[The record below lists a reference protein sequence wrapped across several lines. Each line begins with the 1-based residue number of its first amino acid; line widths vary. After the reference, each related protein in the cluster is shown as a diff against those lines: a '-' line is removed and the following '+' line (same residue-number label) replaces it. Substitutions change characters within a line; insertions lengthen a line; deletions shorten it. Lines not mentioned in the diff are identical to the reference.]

1 MNHSIVEFI
10 VSHKHAVQ
18 NGSSNEI
25 AAIPRWTMG
34 LALMVCALAVSCPD
48 RAWGETWSLA
58 KDLSY
63 TENDLESTWS
73 YRLDVRDGVTPSF
86 PLLTRNDRDA
96 NQIWGS
102 DFATPPRMWSEES
115 GYWCIGRNDTG
126 GELFSSRN
134 HTKWAAGE
142 VLLHPKAGVSPIGLA
157 VGWTSPKGLLVDV
170 RYSFQLASPQ
180 SRGIGYSILKR
191 SDTGDMQIVALGNIG
206 SETTNALKRVAVAKG
221 DQLYFRFDS
230 AGDPGGDI
238 VRAAI
243 TIEGHPA
250 STPTAP
256 LPAGAEITAGSD
268 FTLTATGDGGGPFQ
282 WVKDGQPIVGAT
294 AASLLIRNV
303 KKDDAGS
310 YTVRVGSRSSGTAI
324 LKVTPGSPRPERY
337 ASPVPRTV
345 FSETLAEQKKELKT
359 NELMLRFAESRKRLA
374 TDPYRPVYHFTSP
387 ESCMNDPNG
396 LCFWQGRW
404 HFFYIAMPPDEFPN
418 PADII
423 KRWHRTSIGHAVSD
437 DLIHWQ
443 DLPYAIHPGIE
454 KACYSGGFLVEK
466 DRVVTFYPGIGAG
479 QMVAIADDPLLLNW
493 DKMGP
498 VNSGMGD
505 SCIWKEGD
513 TYYGLVGRSVWTSK
527 DLAHWQGRGGFL
539 TSLPFIR
546 HDDEGSCP
554 EFRRIGDKYILS
566 FFSHANG
573 GQYFLGDYDKTHHRF
588 TPYHHARFNHGT
600 VAPGG
605 VHAPRMGEDG
615 KGGLFNILNFNHG
628 KHSDDWDQVMS
639 LPQRL
644 TLGPDKLLRIEPI
657 AAAAS
662 LRGKHQHVGE
672 TVIPANKEIVLKGI
686 EGNTMELEVEIDP
699 KNARWV
705 QLNVLRS
712 PGAEEQT
719 SITFYNHDKRLAFW
733 YDTPG
738 RVVLDGSRSSTLPD
752 VWLRPPEQVVTQ
764 RGGQPL
770 RLRVFVDRSV
780 VEVFVNERQYLAMR
794 VYPGREDSIGVSLRA
809 QGQDAMLK
817 KLNSWQLKSI
827 WTTRSDTK

>member
-1 MNHSIVEFI
+1 MTHALFEFVVSSKHSLKIGSFKGIAVEA
-10 VSHKHAVQ
+10 KCT
-18 NGSSNEI
+18 I
-25 AAIPRWTMG
+25 AM
-34 LALMVCALAVSCPD
+34 ALTVCAFTGTCPE
-48 RAWGETWSLA
+48 RAEGETWSLA
-58 KDLSY
+58 KDFSCA
-63 TENDLESTWS
+63 ENKPESTWS
-73 YRLDVRDGVTPSF
+73 YRLDDRNSDTPRF
-86 PLLTRNDRDA
+86 PLLIRNDRDA

-115 GYWCIGRNDTG
+115 GYWCIGKNDTVG
-126 GELFSSRN
+126 QLFSSRN
-134 HTKWAAGE
+134 HTKWPAGE
-142 VLLHPKAGVSPIGLA
+142 VLLHPKAGGSPTGLV
-157 VGWTSPKGLLVDV
+157 VGWTSPKDLVVDV
-170 RYSFQLASPQ
+170 RYSFLLASPQ

-191 SDTGDMQIVALGNIG
+191 SDTGDTQIVALGNIG
-206 SETTNALKRVAVAKG
+206 GEITNALNRVAVAKG
-221 DQLYFRFDS
+221 NRLFFRFDT
-230 AGDPGGDI
+230 AGNPGGDI

-243 TIEGHPA
+243 TVKGQPDK
-250 STPTAP
+250 PDAP
-256 LPAGAEITAGSD
+256 QLTGATLTEGSD
-268 FTLTATGDGGGPFQ
+268 YTFSAPDDSEGPWQ
-282 WVKDGQPIVGAT
+282 WLKDGQPIVGAT
-294 AASLLIRNV
+294 TSELRIRDVSEAN
-303 KKDDAGS
+303 AGR
-310 YTVRVGSRSSGTAI
+310 YAVRVGSSTSEEAV
-324 LKVTPGSPRPERY
+324 LEVTPRS
-337 ASPVPRTV
+337 ASPVPYASPTPKQV
-345 FSETLAEQKKELKT
+345 FSETLAEQEKELKT

-396 LCFWQGRW
+396 LCFWQGCW

-423 KRWHRTSIGHAVSD
+423 KRWHRTSIGHAVSN

-498 VNSGMGD
+498 VNSGVGD
-505 SCIWKEGD
+505 SCIWKEGN
-513 TYYGLVGRSVWTSK
+513 TYYGLVGRSLWTSK
-527 DLAHWQGRGGFL
+527 DLTHWQGRGSFL

-554 EFRRIGDKYILS
+554 EFRLIGDKYILS

-672 TVIPANKEIVLKGI
+672 TAMPANKEIVLKEI

-699 KNARWV
+699 RNARWV

-738 RVVLDGSRSSTLPD
+738 KVVLDGSRSSTLSD
-752 VWLRPPEQVVTQ
+752 VWLRPPEQVVMQ
-764 RGGQPL
+764 RGGEPL
-770 RLRVFVDRSV
+770 RLRVFIDRSV

-809 QGQDAMLK
+809 QGQDAILK
-817 KLNSWQLKSI
+817 KLNAWQINSI
-827 WTTRSDTK
+827 WP

>member
-1 MNHSIVEFI
+1 MHMNNTTRYLTLIVVLNFSCI
-10 VSHKHAVQ
+10 
-18 NGSSNEI
+18 G
-25 AAIPRWTMG
+25 G
-34 LALMVCALAVSCPD
+34 ALFAQEGGDGVTVY
-48 RAWGETWSLA
+48 SLA
-58 KDLSY
+58 DDFSY
-63 TENDLESTWS
+63 TDNGTASTWS
-73 YRLDVRDGVTPSF
+73 YRLDGTADPSPSF
-86 PLLTRNDRDA
+86 PLLPLAKRDA
-96 NQIWGS
+96 NALWDS
-102 DFATPPRMWSEES
+102 EFPKPPLMWSGDT
-115 GYWCIGRNDTG
+115 GYWGIGKNLSGRKQLSPVNGT
-126 GELFSSRN
+126 
-134 HTKWAAGE
+134 TWAPGE
-142 VLLHPKAGVSPIGLA
+142 VLLHPSPSGLA
-157 VGWTSPKGLLVDV
+157 VAWTAPADMVINV
-170 RYSFQLASPQ
+170 RYAFGLASPQ
-180 SRGIGYSILKR
+180 SRGIGYRILKR
-191 SDTGDMQIVALGNIG
+191 SGAVETEIVALSNIG
-206 SETTNALKRVAVAKG
+206 SKISNELSGLAVATG
-221 DQLYFRFDS
+221 EQLFFRFDT

-243 TIEGHPA
+243 TIEGSPG
-250 STPTAP
+250 SPPTAP
-256 LPAGAEITAGSD
+256 QPAGATITASSD
-268 FTLTATGDGGGPFQ
+268 FTLTAPGDGDGPFQ
-282 WVKDGQPIVGAT
+282 WLKDGQPIAGAT

-303 KKDDAGS
+303 KKANAGS
-310 YTVRVGSRSSGTAI
+310 YAVRVGSRSSGNAI

-337 ASPVPRTV
+337 ASPVPRAV
-345 FSETLAEQKKELKT
+345 FSETLAEQEKELMT
-359 NELMLRFAESRKRLA
+359 NEIMVRFAKSRKRLA
-374 TDPYRPVYHFTSP
+374 ADPFRPVYHFTSP

-466 DRVVTFYPGIGAG
+466 DRVVSFYPGIGAG

-498 VNSGMGD
+498 VNSGVGD

-513 TYYGLVGRSVWTSK
+513 TYYGLVGRSLWTSK
-527 DLAHWQGRGGFL
+527 DLAHWQGRGEFL

-573 GQYFLGDYDKTHHRF
+573 GQYYLGDYENQKF

-672 TVIPANKEIVLKGI
+672 TAMPANKEIVLKGI

-738 RVVLDGSRSSTLPD
+738 KVVLDGSRSSTLSD
-752 VWLRPPEQVVTQ
+752 VWLRPPEQVVMQ
-764 RGGQPL
+764 RGDEPL
-770 RLRVFVDRSV
+770 RLRVFIDRSV
-780 VEVFVNERQYLAMR
+780 VEVFVNERRYLAMR
-794 VYPGREDSIGVSLRA
+794 VYPGREDSLGVSLRA
-809 QGQDAMLK
+809 QGQDAVLK
-817 KLNSWQLKSI
+817 KLDAWQMQSI
-827 WTTRSDTK
+827 WPKTPLAPSEPNYLLNE

>member
-1 MNHSIVEFI
+1 
-10 VSHKHAVQ
+10 
-18 NGSSNEI
+18 
-25 AAIPRWTMG
+25 
-34 LALMVCALAVSCPD
+34 
-48 RAWGETWSLA
+48 
-58 KDLSY
+58 
-63 TENDLESTWS
+63 
-73 YRLDVRDGVTPSF
+73 
-86 PLLTRNDRDA
+86 
-96 NQIWGS
+96 
-102 DFATPPRMWSEES
+102 
-115 GYWCIGRNDTG
+115 
-126 GELFSSRN
+126 
-134 HTKWAAGE
+134 
-142 VLLHPKAGVSPIGLA
+142 
-157 VGWTSPKGLLVDV
+157 
-170 RYSFQLASPQ
+170 
-180 SRGIGYSILKR
+180 
-191 SDTGDMQIVALGNIG
+191 
-206 SETTNALKRVAVAKG
+206 
-221 DQLYFRFDS
+221 
-230 AGDPGGDI
+230 
-238 VRAAI
+238 
-243 TIEGHPA
+243 
-250 STPTAP
+250 
-256 LPAGAEITAGSD
+256 
-268 FTLTATGDGGGPFQ
+268 
-282 WVKDGQPIVGAT
+282 
-294 AASLLIRNV
+294 
-303 KKDDAGS
+303 
-310 YTVRVGSRSSGTAI
+310 
-324 LKVTPGSPRPERY
+324 
-337 ASPVPRTV
+337 V
-345 FSETLAEQKKELKT
+345 FSETLAEQE
-359 NELMLRFAESRKRLA
+359 NELENNVLIQRFAESRKRLA
-374 TDPYRPVYHFTSP
+374 SDPHRPGYHFTSP

-513 TYYGLVGRSVWTSK
+513 TYYGLVGRSLWTSK

-554 EFRRIGDKYILS
+554 EFRRIGNKYILS

-644 TLGPDKLLRIEPI
+644 TLGPDKLLRIEPVG
-657 AAAAS
+657 AAAS

-672 TVIPANKEIVLKGI
+672 TAMPANKEIVLTGI
-686 EGNTMELEVEIDP
+686 EGNTMELELEIDP
-699 KNARWV
+699 RNARWV

-719 SITFYNHDKRLAFW
+719 SITFYNHDKKLAFW

-738 RVVLDGSRSSTLPD
+738 VVCLDGSHSTILPD
-752 VWLRPPEQVVTQ
+752 VSIRPPERAVMR
-764 RGGQPL
+764 RGREPL
-770 RLRVFVDRSV
+770 KLHVFVDRSI
-780 VEVFVNERQYLAMR
+780 VEVFANGKQYLAMR
-794 VYPGREDSIGVSLRA
+794 VYPGREDSLGVSLRA

-817 KLNSWQLKSI
+817 KLDAWQMKSI
-827 WTTRSDTK
+827 WP